1 MPTKGQTLNTYLIL
15 KVLAPRSICIQNT
28 SIYSDVEIRSHNSDF
43 DDEIEALKKSAESA
57 KLNFNDFSYSGRLA
71 TLVKSNNVREAVN
84 LAEDRFSTILDLKSI
99 EFPVSNYSLSPVG
112 LTKNLETGE
121 VLPIQH
127 DGHEPSLTF
136 MTHSGDTQRFDPT
149 NYILSLDTDLSKR
162 YLRSLHWSR
171 NSRHEKNAQLRIL
184 FDWFSVEALLKES
197 ESDNIIGSIRWFLGF
212 PNGKSELEV
221 SSHVKSSLNSYPKY
235 KIWKKKLPV
244 ILNKIRTF
252 RNDSVHSG
260 FRGVDFT
267 RKELELYSQITRLG
281 TSRCQG
287 AVQLALINGLQS
299 VAEFKEYISLIFEEK
314 KNLINDVHRNIISI
328 LDSIKC
334 T

>member
-1 MPTKGQTLNTYLIL
+1 MNTYLVL
-15 KVLAPRSICIQNT
+15 KVLGSRSICVQNT

-43 DDEIEALKKSAESA
+43 EDEIEALKKSAESA
-57 KLNFNDFSYSGRLA
+57 KLDYNNFSYSGRVV
-71 TLVKSNNVREAVN
+71 TLVKSNNIQEAVN
-84 LAEDRFSTILDLKSI
+84 LAEDRFSEILDLKSI
-99 EFPVSNYSLSPVG
+99 EATTSNYSLSPVG

-121 VLPIQH
+121 VIPIQH
-127 DGHEPSLTF
+127 GGYEPSMAF
-136 MTHSGDTQRFDPT
+136 MMHRGDTQRFDPT

-171 NSRHEKNAQLRIL
+171 NSRYEKNAQIQIL

-197 ESDNIIGSIRWFLGF
+197 ETDNIGGLMRWFLGF
-212 PNGKSELEV
+212 PNGKLELEV
-221 SSHVKSSLNSYPKY
+221 SSYIKSSLNSHPKY
-235 KIWKKKLPV
+235 IIWKKKLPD
-244 ILNKIRTF
+244 ILDRIRKF

-267 RKELELYSQITRLG
+267 RKELELYGQITRFG

-287 AVQLALINGLQS
+287 AVQLALINGVQT
-299 VAEFKEYISLIFEEK
+299 VPEFKEYIALIFEEN
-314 KNLINDVHRNIISI
+314 KNLINDVHGNIIFS
-328 LDSIKC
+328 LDRIIY